1 MSDLVRPLLTKV
13 DGPVTLD
20 VSQADTLEFIAW
32 LRDQQTAAVDVVW
45 SADIDPR
52 LDVALLFH
60 LFPPEPDA
68 SIEEPDEVRRWRT
81 AYRPGLC
88 YYRLGPG
95 FIQVKDLRQAETAAR
110 LLLDEPPLVNAFTRS
125 LQPSELDDFEPVE
138 RKAVEAL
145 LAERLLLRIGDRVVT
160 LPNRMRRW
168 PVPSHF
174 V

>member
-1 MSDLVRPLLTKV
+1 MSDLVRPRVTKV
-13 DGPVTLD
+13 DGPVTLYA
-20 VSQADTLEFIAW
+20 SQADTLEFVAW
-32 LRDQQTAAVDVVW
+32 LRDQQTEAVDVVW

-52 LDVALLFH
+52 LDVTLLFH

-68 SIEEPDEVRRWRT
+68 SVEEPDQVRRWRS

-88 YYRLGPG
+88 YYRLGPD

-110 LLLDEPPLVNAFTRS
+110 LLLDEPPLVNAFTRC
-125 LQPSELDDFEPVE
+125 LQPSELDDLEPVE